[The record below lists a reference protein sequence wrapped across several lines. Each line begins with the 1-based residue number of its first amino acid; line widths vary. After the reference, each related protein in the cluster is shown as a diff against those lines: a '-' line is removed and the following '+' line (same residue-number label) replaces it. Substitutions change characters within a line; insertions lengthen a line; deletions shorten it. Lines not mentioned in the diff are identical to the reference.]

1 MESMHHNSNAF
12 YKQLEK
18 ELNKRI
24 HQNTNCLAFT
34 KAFGKS
40 VDNHVDKVLLSR
52 RLISN
57 WLKRVDVPTKDA
69 FADISVRL
77 VDYEEKLDELEDTV
91 YLMNKQQNKN
101 IGHIEMLKESLEAL
115 LHEVGMEVQG
125 LQTRKI
131 QSLENDLADLKQL
144 FNK

>member
-12 YKQLEK
+12 YKQLEE

-24 HQNTNCLAFT
+24 HQNTNCPAFT

-40 VDNHVDKVLLSR
+40 VDNHVDKVLFSR
-52 RLISN
+52 RLIAN
-57 WLKRVDVPTKDA
+57 WLKRVDVPTKDE

-101 IGHIEMLKESLEAL
+101 IGQIEVLKESLEAL
-115 LHEVGMEVQG
+115 LHEVGKEVRG
-125 LQTRKI
+125 LQARKI
-131 QSLENDLADLKQL
+131 ESLENDLADLKQL